1 LSQSEE
7 KRRKMVMN
15 AETRNG
21 RAENNSKN
29 LSAAENLTPESSE
42 DETRKTKGVLSVTKG
57 LNLAISRSRLEE
69 ESQQAEKRK
78 KRI

>member
-1 LSQSEE
+1 
-7 KRRKMVMN
+7 MVMN

-21 RAENNSKN
+21 RSENNSKN

-42 DETRKTKGVLSVTKG
+42 DETRKTKRDLSVTQG

-78 KRI
+78 KRIRR